1 MRLRGFPHNFFHEK
15 KSCSAVEK
23 MSIRVPRDAPTIAEA
38 VHIAREHY
46 HTSRTR
52 PTIILSGGI
61 HKIDVYDST
70 EGHPLNYV
78 RLDFPLLIDGDR
90 DRVSTPTIIHGG
102 FLVTEPPQQQRL
114 EGEAKS
120 TEFTLGSLH
129 QSVCFRRLTIQD
141 SLDSAIHSF
150 YSTTLPINVMSCS
163 IADCEGRGIV
173 VQGPGVRGTVAG
185 TTVERCI
192 MSGISALDGAEI
204 IVSCISSTLVA
215 KKGSTSGATGAATTT
230 AAKEEDCVR
239 CTCPMVIHA
248 GRTRVENNCMGGY
261 SEDYGLEVG
270 SRESTIRLLRPLV
283 KECVSGSNGGG
294 GDWGGP
300 GSIDSMSPD
309 LLEDDVIHVPDEE
322 STLCGALSR
331 ARESDGR
338 VTKIVLK
345 YGRHLVGDVDKDKYV
360 EVDFAP
366 IEIVGAGVGRTVVV
380 GGFKVT
386 GKKTVL
392 GHGVVLRGMSIVDS
406 RGSGVFGENGLAVRV
421 EKCSISGCNAYGVA
435 IQRTQGELVDCLIE
449 RCSFS
454 GIFAAYGGKVTVSGM
469 KSRVAGNC
477 VRERMM
483 DYGVRCH
490 GKSSQV
496 LIESSLK
503 RAEVSVE
510 NLGGGNYGAN

>member
-1 MRLRGFPHNFFHEK
+1 
-15 KSCSAVEK
+15 

-192 MSGISALDGAEI
+192 MSGISALDGGEI

-345 YGRHLVGDVDKDKYV
+345 YGRHLVGDVDKDKYVDKYV